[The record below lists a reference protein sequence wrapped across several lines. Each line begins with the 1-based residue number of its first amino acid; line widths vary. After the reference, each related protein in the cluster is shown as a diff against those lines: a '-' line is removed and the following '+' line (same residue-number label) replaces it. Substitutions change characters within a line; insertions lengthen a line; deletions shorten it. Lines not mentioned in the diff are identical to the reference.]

1 MSTKNILLSLAA
13 LILGFSACQHN
24 TPKVEQDSEI
34 SYEHVAYVDTCTI
47 QTESYPLEY
56 YWDFDLQ
63 LPEAGQGEA
72 IDTIR
77 RQLIAMLFS
86 AEGLEV
92 GTLDAKLALS
102 HYVKHNQHIVAQE
115 DFGGVPIRSQMS
127 HLKPFSIS
135 DTTLTFLLEFDIYLG
150 GAHGNYAITYF
161 VFDRRTGH
169 LVTDDDIWRAD
180 TQAQADQL
188 LLDAL
193 QRYIDASP
201 ESLTLDDFWV
211 EYLHPN
217 NNFYLTPDTIY
228 YTFNIYDIAAYCNG
242 FQTLGIPLAQAR
254 PYMK

>member
-1 MSTKNILLSLAA
+1 MSAKNILLSLAA

-63 LPEAGQGEA
+63 LPEAGQGA
-72 IDTIR
+72 ATDTIR

-102 HYVKHNQHIVAQE
+102 HYVKHTQHITAQE
-115 DFGGVPIRSQMS
+115 DFGGIPIRSQMS
-127 HLKPFSIS
+127 HLKPFSTS

-150 GAHGNYAITYF
+150 GVHGNYAITYF

-180 TQAQADQL
+180 AKTQIDQL

-201 ESLTLDDFWV
+201 DDLTLDDFWV

-242 FQTLGIPLAQAR
+242 SQTLGIPLAQAR